1 VIWPEI
7 EIITGLLGLAGAV
20 GVLKKGQAD
29 MERSIKEW
37 REEINFNFDLI
48 RAENKEWRDTFHTDL
63 ARMRETSQRLDRTLA
78 VTQGSVDR
86 MTADA
91 ITLRTDIQNEIRRH
105 AKAIT
110 VIEIWKAAANQE
122 LRQLDQNWEGA

>member
-1 VIWPEI
+1 MIWP

-48 RAENKEWRDTFHTDL
+48 RVENKEWRDTFHTDL
-63 ARMRETSQRLDRTLA
+63 ALMRETSQRLDRTLA

-86 MTADA
+86 MTADT
-91 ITLRTDIQNEIRRH
+91 ITLRTDIQNEIRRC